1 MYQIKHLLKR
11 GKDHQSCQD
20 AIYSFENNSYI
31 IAAVFDGCSEIE
43 DSHFA
48 SNFLKKVFKNEFETI
63 NSVNDGNYDVI
74 YSISEL
80 SVEVLN
86 NFFKKLNLIRTELNL
101 TINDFMSTC
110 IFMFYD
116 KNSEEGIIYAFGD
129 GFIQID
135 KHRII
140 IDQENRPQ
148 YFTMFWKNLVN
159 GKEILTRFLDN
170 YEQIWSF
177 KNMKNLIIS
186 SDGILSFH
194 HKNNL
199 KEEALTFLIS
209 DEEINGKNIINQD
222 SFYEKKYNILKQ
234 NDWNHSDDLGIIRI
248 KKNGE

>member
-20 AIYSFENNSYI
+20 AIYSFENNDYI

-48 SNFLKKVFKNEFETI
+48 SNFLKKVFKNESEKI
-63 NSVNDGNYDVI
+63 SSVNDGHYDEA
-74 YSISEL
+74 YSISEFSL
-80 SVEVLN
+80 EVLN
-86 NFFKKLNLIRTELNL
+86 NFFKKLDLIRIELNL
-101 TINDFMSTC
+101 TVNDFMSTC
-110 IFMFYD
+110 ILMFYD

-135 KHRII
+135 EHRIV
-140 IDQENRPQ
+140 IDHENKPQ

-159 GKEILTRFLDN
+159 GKEILTRFLDS
-170 YEQIWSF
+170 YEQIWIF
-177 KNMKNLIIS
+177 KNVKNLTIS

-194 HKNNL
+194 HKEKL
-199 KEEALTFLIS
+199 KEDVLTFLIS
-209 DEEINGKNIINQD
+209 DEEINGKNIINQE

-248 KKNGE
+248 KKNG